1 MTHAGTYEIRLW
13 RSRYDRLTPKL
24 RGFTAQGLTQL

>member
-1 MTHAGTYEIRLW
+1 MTYAGTYEIRLW

-24 RGFTAQGLTQL
+24 RGSLHKG